1 MPCYSHQC
9 TSCNHEWDDTYS
21 IVQDPPKVCPSCQL
35 EGSVKRLI
43 SDGIS
48 GKMIMS
54 TSEFKAYLKEEKKK
68 IKKQFDK
75 DEKLKANLMGESNY
89 HNMTTEQQRIDKNYG
104 KEIKKIDKKLNGD

>member
-1 MPCYSHQC
+1 MPCYLHQC
-9 TSCNHEWDDTYS
+9 TSCEHEWEDTYS
-21 IVQDPPKVCPSCQL
+21 VSQDPPKVCPECQA
-35 EGSVKRLI
+35 ESAKRII

-54 TSEFKAYLKEEKKK
+54 TSEFKASLKEEKKK
-68 IKKQFDK
+68 IKKQFNK
-75 DEKLKANLMGESNY
+75 DERLKANLMGESNY